1 MMLVITCLLML
12 MLMLMLLLLTRCRVR
27 VLMLVLLVLLVR
39 QSFVVHGGLEAQLL
53 LVLLR
58 PGLLLLAEGV
68 VEGGVLLLLAGIGV
82 GVEEGS
88 GEVEQGVLLGEVEVV
103 HCAWDGGLH
112 AIYRSKIAVRAEQLS
127 VIGQPRAVAVGGGV
141 AEA

>member
-1 MMLVITCLLML
+1 MLVLMMLVITCLLML
-12 MLMLMLLLLTRCRVR
+12 MLMQMLLLLLLLLTRGRVR
-27 VLMLVLLVLLVR
+27 VLMLVLLVR

-58 PGLLLLAEGV
+58 PGLLRLAEGV
-68 VEGGVLLLLAGIGV
+68 VEGGVLLVLAGIGV

-112 AIYRSKIAVRAEQLS
+112 AIY
-127 VIGQPRAVAVGGGV
+127 
-141 AEA
+141 

>member
-1 MMLVITCLLML
+1 LL
-12 MLMLMLLLLTRCRVR
+12 LLLLTRSRVR
-27 VLMLVLLVLLVR
+27 VLMVVVVVLLLLMR
-39 QSFVVHGGLEAQLL
+39 QSFVVHGGLEAQLV

-68 VEGGVLLLLAGIGV
+68 VEGGILLVLAGIGV

-103 HCAWDGGLH
+103 HCAWDW
-112 AIYRSKIAVRAEQLS
+112 RIARNILEVRLE
-127 VIGQPRAVAVGGGV
+127 
-141 AEA
+141 

>member
-12 MLMLMLLLLTRCRVR
+12 MLMLVLMLRLLTRCRVR
-27 VLMLVLLVLLVR
+27 VLMVVLLVR

-68 VEGGVLLLLAGIGV
+68 VEGGVLVLLAGIGV
-82 GVEEGS
+82 GVEEGG

-103 HCAWDGGLH
+103 HLRVERRIARNIPGV
-112 AIYRSKIAVRAEQLS
+112 RSDWR
-127 VIGQPRAVAVGGGV
+127 
-141 AEA
+141 

>member
-1 MMLVITCLLML
+1 MV
-12 MLMLMLLLLTRCRVR
+12 
-27 VLMLVLLVLLVR
+27 VLLVR

-82 GVEEGS
+82 GVEEGG
-88 GEVEQGVLLGEVEVV
+88 GEVEQGVLLGEVEIV
-103 HCAWDGGLH
+103 HCAWNGGVR
-112 AIYRSKIAVRAEQLS
+112 AIYWR
-127 VIGQPRAVAVGGGV
+127 
-141 AEA
+141 

>member
-12 MLMLMLLLLTRCRVR
+12 MLMQMLLLLLLLTRGRVR
-27 VLMLVLLVLLVR
+27 VLMLVLLVR

-58 PGLLLLAEGV
+58 PGLLRLAEGV
-68 VEGGVLLLLAGIGV
+68 VEGGVLLVLAGIGV
-82 GVEEGS
+82 GIEEGS

-112 AIYRSKIAVRAEQLS
+112 AIY
-127 VIGQPRAVAVGGGV
+127 
-141 AEA
+141 

>member
-1 MMLVITCLLML
+1 MLVITCLLML
-12 MLMLMLLLLTRCRVR
+12 MLMLMLLLLLLTRSRVR
-27 VLMLVLLVLLVR
+27 VLMVVVVVLLLVR
-39 QSFVVHGGLEAQLL
+39 QSFVVHGGLEAQLV

-68 VEGGVLLLLAGIGV
+68 VEGGILLVLAGIGV

-103 HCAWDGGLH
+103 HCAWDW
-112 AIYRSKIAVRAEQLS
+112 RIARNILEVRLE
-127 VIGQPRAVAVGGGV
+127 
-141 AEA
+141 

>member
-1 MMLVITCLLML
+1 MVITCLLMLVL

-27 VLMLVLLVLLVR
+27 VLMLVLLVR

-58 PGLLLLAEGV
+58 PGLLVLAEGV

-82 GVEEGS
+82 GVEEGG

-103 HCAWDGGLH
+103 HLRVERRSARNILGGE
-112 AIYRSKIAVRAEQLS
+112 IVGERS
-127 VIGQPRAVAVGGGV
+127 
-141 AEA
+141 

>member
-1 MMLVITCLLML
+1 MLIA
-12 MLMLMLLLLTRCRVR
+12 
-27 VLMLVLLVLLVR
+27 VLLVR

-82 GVEEGS
+82 GVEEGG

-103 HCAWDGGLH
+103 HLRVERRSARNILGGE
-112 AIYRSKIAVRAEQLS
+112 IVGERS
-127 VIGQPRAVAVGGGV
+127 
-141 AEA
+141 

>member
-1 MMLVITCLLML
+1 MLVLMMLVITCLLML

-27 VLMLVLLVLLVR
+27 VLMVVVLLVR
-39 QSFVVHGGLEAQLL
+39 QSFVVHGGLEAQLV

-68 VEGGVLLLLAGIGV
+68 VEGGVLLVLAGIGV

-103 HCAWDGGLH
+103 HCAWDW
-112 AIYRSKIAVRAEQLS
+112 RIARNILEVRLE
-127 VIGQPRAVAVGGGV
+127 
-141 AEA
+141 

>member
-12 MLMLMLLLLTRCRVR
+12 VLMLLLMLLLLTRCRVR
-27 VLMLVLLVLLVR
+27 VLMLVLLVR

-58 PGLLLLAEGV
+58 PGLLLLLLAEGV
-68 VEGGVLLLLAGIGV
+68 VEGGVLVLLAGIGV
-82 GVEEGS
+82 GVEEGG

-103 HCAWDGGLH
+103 HLRVERRSARNILGGEFVGE
-112 AIYRSKIAVRAEQLS
+112 RS
-127 VIGQPRAVAVGGGV
+127 
-141 AEA
+141 

>member
-12 MLMLMLLLLTRCRVR
+12 MLLQLTRCRVR
-27 VLMLVLLVLLVR
+27 VLMVVVLLVR
-39 QSFVVHGGLEAQLL
+39 QSFVVHGGLEAQLV
-53 LVLLR
+53 LVLLLR
-58 PGLLLLAEGV
+58 PGLLRLAEGV
-68 VEGGVLLLLAGIGV
+68 VEGGVLLVLAGIGV

-112 AIYRSKIAVRAEQLS
+112 AIYRCKIGVRAEQLS

>member
-12 MLMLMLLLLTRCRVR
+12 VLMLMLMLRLLTRCRVR
-27 VLMLVLLVLLVR
+27 VLMLVMLVR

-82 GVEEGS
+82 GVEEGG
-88 GEVEQGVLLGEVEVV
+88 GEVEQGVLLGEVDV
-103 HCAWDGGLH
+103 LH
-112 AIYRSKIAVRAEQLS
+112 LRVERRIARNIPGVRW
-127 VIGQPRAVAVGGGV
+127 R
-141 AEA
+141 

>member
-12 MLMLMLLLLTRCRVR
+12 MLMLMLLLLTRRRVR
-27 VLMLVLLVLLVR
+27 VLMVVLLVR

-68 VEGGVLLLLAGIGV
+68 VEGGILVLLAGIGV
-82 GVEEGS
+82 GIEEGS

-112 AIYRSKIAVRAEQLS
+112 AIY
-127 VIGQPRAVAVGGGV
+127 
-141 AEA
+141 

>member
-12 MLMLMLLLLTRCRVR
+12 MLMLVLMLRLLTRCRVR
-27 VLMLVLLVLLVR
+27 VLMLVLVLLVR

-58 PGLLLLAEGV
+58 PRLLLLAEGV

-82 GVEEGS
+82 GVEEGG

-103 HCAWDGGLH
+103 HCAWNGGVR
-112 AIYRSKIAVRAEQLS
+112 AIYQV
-127 VIGQPRAVAVGGGV
+127 
-141 AEA
+141 

>member
-27 VLMLVLLVLLVR
+27 VLMVVVLLVR
-39 QSFVVHGGLEAQLL
+39 QSFVVHGGLEAQLV

-68 VEGGVLLLLAGIGV
+68 VEGGILMLLAGIGV

-103 HCAWDGGLH
+103 HCAWDW
-112 AIYRSKIAVRAEQLS
+112 RIARNILEVRLE
-127 VIGQPRAVAVGGGV
+127 
-141 AEA
+141 

>member
-1 MMLVITCLLML
+1 MLVLMMLVITCLLML
-12 MLMLMLLLLTRCRVR
+12 MLMQMLLLLLLLTRGRVR
-27 VLMLVLLVLLVR
+27 VLMLVLLVR

-58 PGLLLLAEGV
+58 PGLLRLAEGV
-68 VEGGVLLLLAGIGV
+68 VEGGVLLVLAGIGV
-82 GVEEGS
+82 GIEEGS

-112 AIYRSKIAVRAEQLS
+112 AIY
-127 VIGQPRAVAVGGGV
+127 
-141 AEA
+141 

>member
-1 MMLVITCLLML
+1 MVITCLLML
-12 MLMLMLLLLTRCRVR
+12 LLMLMLMLLLLLTRCRVR
-27 VLMLVLLVLLVR
+27 VLMLVLLVR

-68 VEGGVLLLLAGIGV
+68 VEGGVLVLLAGIGV
-82 GVEEGS
+82 GVEEGG

-103 HCAWDGGLH
+103 HLRVERRSARNILGGE
-112 AIYRSKIAVRAEQLS
+112 IVGERS
-127 VIGQPRAVAVGGGV
+127 
-141 AEA
+141 